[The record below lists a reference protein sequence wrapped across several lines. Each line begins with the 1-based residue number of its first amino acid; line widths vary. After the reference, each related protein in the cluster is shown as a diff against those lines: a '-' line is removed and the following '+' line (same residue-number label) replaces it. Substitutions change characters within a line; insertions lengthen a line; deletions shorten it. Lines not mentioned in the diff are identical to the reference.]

1 MDVFPTCLAAA
12 TAKHPRTFAGHAVQ
26 PLEGTSL
33 LPALRGELATLPMDR
48 PLFWERMGNEAMR
61 MGHWKL
67 VRGYGPA
74 SANGGIATTGPRT
87 GAWELYDTSTDPGE
101 THDLAAQQSEKVAS
115 LVSQH
120 EAWAKRVGV
129 VPREQIVKH
138 MQSNEKK

>member
-12 TAKHPRTFAGHAVQ
+12 AAKHPRTFAGHAAQ

-33 LPALRGELATLPMDR
+33 LPALRGELASMPMDR

-61 MGHWKL
+61 LGHWKL

-138 MQSNEKK
+138 MQSNDKK